1 MDKNLEDNT
10 FVLENGI
17 ENSSSETKKEHKKF
31 VAGQFEGP
39 LDLLWSLIRENK
51 INIYDI
57 PIAQITEQ
65 FQDYL
70 DYAVE
75 LDLQDLSEFYLWAAK
90 LAYIKSRM
98 LLPVEIDY
106 DDDESM
112 EDPRHELV
120 EQLIEYQRFKKLSV
134 LIEDQEEQSEWSFER
149 KKIER
154 VLPFDDDESQWEK
167 LDTWTLL
174 QDMQKIFRN
183 LTNIVGEEKIL
194 NTTEEITPNEKIALM
209 TELLE
214 KKGECMFTDL
224 ITRKGNELDVICAF
238 MAILEAV
245 KLKLADIYQNKMF
258 GDIKI
263 CKKQQAA

>member
-1 MDKNLEDNT
+1 M
-10 FVLENGI
+10 EN
-17 ENSSSETKKEHKKF
+17 ENSTVQNDENKTLKRF
-31 VAGQFEGP
+31 NAGSFEGP

-57 PIAQITEQ
+57 PIAEITDQ

-90 LAYIKSRM
+90 LACIKSRM
-98 LLPVEIDY
+98 LLPVDVSF

-112 EDPRHELV
+112 EDPRTDLV
-120 EQLIEYQRFKKLSV
+120 DQLIEYQRFKKLSV
-134 LIEDQEEQSEWSFER
+134 LMEEQEEQSEWSFER

-154 VLPFDDDESQWEK
+154 ILPFEDDSSQWEK

-183 LTNIVGEEKIL
+183 LTNINADENIL
-194 NTTEEITPNEKIALM
+194 SMSEDITPNEKITLM
-209 TELLE
+209 NELLE

-224 ITRKGNELDVICAF
+224 ITRYGNELDVICAF

-245 KLKLADIYQNKMF
+245 KLKMADIYQNRMF

-263 CKKQQAA
+263 CKKMNAA

>member
-1 MDKNLEDNT
+1 MDTNENETL
-10 FVLENGI
+10 VLENEAVDAENKGI
-17 ENSSSETKKEHKKF
+17 HRKF
-31 VAGQFEGP
+31 TAGQFEGP

-65 FQDYL
+65 FQNYL

-90 LAYIKSRM
+90 LACIKSRM
-98 LLPVEIDY
+98 LLPVDVKY
-106 DDDESM
+106 DDDEDM

-154 VLPFDDDESQWEK
+154 MLPFDDDESQWEK
-167 LDTWTLL
+167 LDTWALL

-183 LTNIVGEEKIL
+183 ITNISAEEKIL
-194 NTTEEITPNEKIALM
+194 NTSDDITPNEKIALM
-209 TELLE
+209 NELLE
-214 KKGECMFTDL
+214 KNGECMFTDL

-245 KLKLADIYQNKMF
+245 KLKLADIYQNRMF

-263 CKKQQAA
+263 CRKQQAA

>member
-1 MDKNLEDNT
+1 MEQNQ
-10 FVLENGI
+10 I
-17 ENSSSETKKEHKKF
+17 RKF
-31 VAGQFEGP
+31 TAGQFEGP

-57 PIAQITEQ
+57 PIAEITDQ
-65 FQDYL
+65 FLDYL

-75 LDLQDLSEFYLWAAK
+75 TDLQDLSEFYSWAAK
-90 LAYIKSRM
+90 LIYIKSRM
-98 LLPVEIDY
+98 LLPVEVNF

-112 EDPRHELV
+112 EDPREELV
-120 EQLIEYQRFKKLSV
+120 EQLIEYQRFKKLSE
-134 LIEDQEEQSEWSFER
+134 LMEEQEEQSEWSFER

-154 VLPFDDDESQWEK
+154 FLPFDNDDSQWEK
-167 LDTWTLL
+167 MDTWALL

-183 LTNIVGEEKIL
+183 LTNVNIDERIL
-194 NTTEEITPNEKIALM
+194 NMNEDISPNEKIALM
-209 TELLE
+209 NELLE
-214 KKGECMFTDL
+214 QKGECMFTDL

-245 KLKLADIYQNKMF
+245 KLKMAEIYQNRMF

-263 CKKQQAA
+263 RKKTKAA

>member
-1 MDKNLEDNT
+1 
-10 FVLENGI
+10 
-17 ENSSSETKKEHKKF
+17 
-31 VAGQFEGP
+31 
-39 LDLLWSLIRENK
+39 
-51 INIYDI
+51 
-57 PIAQITEQ
+57 
-65 FQDYL
+65 
-70 DYAVE
+70 
-75 LDLQDLSEFYLWAAK
+75 
-90 LAYIKSRM
+90 
-98 LLPVEIDY
+98 
-106 DDDESM
+106 M

-214 KKGECMFTDL
+214 KNGECMFTDL

>member
-1 MDKNLEDNT
+1 M
-10 FVLENGI
+10 
-17 ENSSSETKKEHKKF
+17 
-31 VAGQFEGP
+31 AGTFEGP

-57 PIAQITEQ
+57 PIAEITEQ

-90 LAYIKSRM
+90 LACIKSRL
-98 LLPVEIDY
+98 LLPVEVRY

-112 EDPRHELV
+112 EDPREELV

-134 LIEDQEEQSEWSFER
+134 LMEEQEEQSEWSFER

-154 VLPFDDDESQWEK
+154 TLPFDEDDSQWK
-167 LDTWTLL
+167 KMDTWALL

-183 LTNIVGEEKIL
+183 LTNVNPDERLLNMGEDIA
-194 NTTEEITPNEKIALM
+194 PNEKIALIN
-209 TELLE
+209 ELLE
-214 KKGECMFTDL
+214 KKSECMFTDL

-245 KLKLADIYQNKMF
+245 KLNLVEIYQNKMF

-263 CKKQQAA
+263 CRKQKAA

>member
-1 MDKNLEDNT
+1 MEQEQS
-10 FVLENGI
+10 V
-17 ENSSSETKKEHKKF
+17 HQRKF
-31 VAGQFEGP
+31 IAGAFEGP

-57 PIAQITEQ
+57 PISEITEQ

-75 LDLQDLSEFYLWAAK
+75 LNLQDLSEFYLWAAK
-90 LAYIKSRM
+90 LACIKSRL
-98 LLPVEIDY
+98 LLPVEVRY
-106 DDDESM
+106 DEGESM
-112 EDPRHELV
+112 EDPREELV

-134 LIEDQEEQSEWSFER
+134 LMEEQEEQSEWSFER

-154 VLPFDDDESQWEK
+154 TLPFDDDDSQWK
-167 LDTWTLL
+167 KMDTWALL

-183 LTNIVGEEKIL
+183 LTNVSPDERIL
-194 NTTEEITPNEKIALM
+194 NMNEDIAPNEKIALM

-238 MAILEAV
+238 IAVLEAV
-245 KLKLADIYQNKMF
+245 KLRMADIYQNKMF

-263 CKKQQAA
+263 CRKKQAA

>member
-1 MDKNLEDNT
+1 MEQERT
-10 FVLENGI
+10 VC
-17 ENSSSETKKEHKKF
+17 HRKF
-31 VAGQFEGP
+31 MAGTFEGP

-57 PIAQITEQ
+57 PIAEITEQ

-90 LAYIKSRM
+90 LACIKSRL
-98 LLPVEIDY
+98 LLPVEVRY

-112 EDPRHELV
+112 EDPREELV

-134 LIEDQEEQSEWSFER
+134 LMEEQEEQSEWSFER

-154 VLPFDDDESQWEK
+154 TLPFVDDESQWK
-167 LDTWTLL
+167 KMDTWALL
-174 QDMQKIFRN
+174 EDMQKIFRN
-183 LTNIVGEEKIL
+183 ITNVNPDGYVIEKDM
-194 NTTEEITPNEKIALM
+194 EIAPNEKIALM
-209 TELLE
+209 QELLD
-214 KKGECMFTDL
+214 KNGACMFTEL

-245 KLKLADIYQNKMF
+245 KLKMADIYQNKMF

-263 CKKQQAA
+263 CKKEAA